1 MQLKLIREI
10 YSAQST
16 IGRLYVNGTFFCFTL
31 EDYCR
36 DSNKDGDLQDPGE
49 KKVFGKTCIPQGE
62 YKVILNQ
69 STRFKKLL
77 PLLIDVPGFSG
88 IRIHNGNIPDHTE
101 GCILVGSTRA
111 ENFVG
116 NSIDTLARLMVR
128 LKAMSSTGQP
138 MSISILSQKK

>member
-36 DSNKDGDLQDPGE
+36 DLNKDGDLQDPGE
-49 KKVFGKTCIPQGE
+49 TKVFGKTCIPQGE

>member
-16 IGRLYVNGTFFCFTL
+16 IGKLYVNGTFFCFTL

-49 KKVFGKTCIPQGE
+49 TKVFGKTCIPQGE

-77 PLLIDVPGFSG
+77 PLLLNVPGFSG
-88 IRIHNGNIPDHTE
+88 IRIHNGNIAAHTE
-101 GCILVGSTRA
+101 GCILVGSTRS

-116 NSIDTLARLMVR
+116 NSIDTLARLMIR
-128 LKAMSSTGQP
+128 LKAMVSSGQ
-138 MSISILSQKK
+138 SINISILSLKK

>member
-16 IGRLYVNGTFFCFTL
+16 IGKLYVNGTFFCFTL

-36 DSNKDGDLQDPGE
+36 DFNNDGDLQDHGE
-49 KKVFGKTCIPQGE
+49 TKVFGKTCIPTGD
-62 YKVILNQ
+62 YTVILNQ

-77 PLLIDVPGFSG
+77 PLLLNVPGFSG
-88 IRIHNGNIPDHTE
+88 IRIHNGNIAAHTE
-101 GCILVGSTRA
+101 GCILIGSTRA

-128 LKAMSSTGQP
+128 LKAMASTGQP
-138 MSISILSQKK
+138 MSISIISQKK

>member
-16 IGRLYVNGTFFCFTL
+16 IGRLFVNGTFFCFTL

-36 DSNKDGDLQDPGE
+36 DLNNDGDLKDTGE
-49 KKVFGKTCIPQGE
+49 AKVFGKTCIPRGE
-62 YKVILNQ
+62 YRVILNQ
-69 STRFKKLL
+69 STRFKRLL
-77 PLLIDVPGFSG
+77 PLLLNVPGFSG
-88 IRIHNGNIPDHTE
+88 IRIHNGNIAAHTE

-116 NSIDTLARLMVR
+116 NSTDTMARLMIR
-128 LKAMSSTGQP
+128 LRAMVASGQP
-138 MSISILSQKK
+138 INISILSLK